1 LLVREAIRIEELP
14 LEVFVVADGA
24 RAVDFVSAAE
34 RDPAAPCPH
43 VLLLDL
49 NLPKIDGL
57 EVLRRIRAGEKC
69 KSLPVLVVTSSDSPA
84 DRRGV
89 SSLGAAYFRKPV
101 TYDEFIKLGGVLRQL
116 LQENGL
122 L

>member
-1 LLVREAIRIEELP
+1 MREAIRIEELP